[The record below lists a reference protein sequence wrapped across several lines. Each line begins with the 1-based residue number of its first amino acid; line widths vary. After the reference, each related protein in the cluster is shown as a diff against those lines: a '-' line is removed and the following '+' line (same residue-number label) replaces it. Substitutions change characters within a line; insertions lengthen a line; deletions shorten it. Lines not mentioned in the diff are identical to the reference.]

1 MKQSGFPEFWL
12 RSDMQLRC
20 RVLEGG
26 LEAFEHGGGHRG
38 GGGRAARPA
47 DLWDTEFGEQRV
59 SSAYRGPLINGGPSN
74 PLLAANGRGLLPSLA
89 KFKSSSLEKPA

>member
-59 SSAYRGPLINGGPSN
+59 SSAYRGPLINGGPFES
-74 PLLAANGRGLLPSLA
+74 ATRSQWAWTATESG
-89 KFKSSSLEKPA
+89 EVQVQ